1 MNTTTTTGL
10 DLAKSVFQVH
20 GVDAASQVT
29 TTRRLKRKD
38 VMAFFAKL
46 PPCLVGMEACGT
58 AHYWARQ
65 LRSLGHTVKLMPP
78 RYVKAYLKRGK
89 TDAADAEAICEAV
102 TRPRIK
108 EVQIKTVEQQC
119 ALMLH
124 RTREL
129 LPTQRTRT
137 TNAIRAHMA
146 ELGLIAPIGHDGMR
160 SLLAIVV
167 DTANTELP
175 VVARLALAP
184 LAAVLAEIEA
194 SIGTLDSAIAAQHK
208 GNETSQ
214 RLAQVP
220 CVGPLAA
227 SAFAATVVNPK
238 AFKSARAFAS
248 SLGLTPR
255 LEGTGGK
262 TTLGPITKQGDRYLR
277 RLLYLG
283 AVAKLAHARAK
294 PAKADPWLIALLGR
308 LPFKQAAIALAN
320 KTARIIWALLAH
332 GRTYTANTRPFACAV
347 PA

>member
-129 LPTQRTRT
+129 LLTQRTRT

-194 SIGTLDSAIAAQHK
+194 SIGTLDAAIAAQHK
-208 GNETSQ
+208 GNETTQ
-214 RLAQVP
+214 RLP
-220 CVGPLAA
+220 
-227 SAFAATVVNPK
+227 
-238 AFKSARAFAS
+238 
-248 SLGLTPR
+248 
-255 LEGTGGK
+255 
-262 TTLGPITKQGDRYLR
+262 
-277 RLLYLG
+277 
-283 AVAKLAHARAK
+283 
-294 PAKADPWLIALLGR
+294 
-308 LPFKQAAIALAN
+308 
-320 KTARIIWALLAH
+320 
-332 GRTYTANTRPFACAV
+332 
-347 PA
+347 